1 MPLALLAHAEM
12 GKDGDYMTGVTQNAL
27 DTDNIGNL
35 TSNSINA
42 SLRPIVVLK
51 NEISLIRN
59 NVNWNFN

>member
-1 MPLALLAHAEM
+1 
-12 GKDGDYMTGVTQNAL
+12 MTGVTQNAL